1 MNGRRLANMQ
11 SAAANPHSAVA
22 ILPQVLFLLGV
33 GFFVADI
40 RLFFQFLRFQRLRS
54 SALLTWPG
62 RKPPFY
68 GLLIVI
74 GAVLSIL
81 IVYKLAFLHMR
92 PVDVFGETMMLVY
105 YAYAVPLSLRIGRG
119 FYQDGI
125 WADAGFIPYS
135 HIGGLTWREGE
146 QLTLVLIYRMRAFA
160 RRLVVPEVYY
170 GAARR
175 LLRDKIAAHDIH
187 FTGKPLDLGM
197 HDERDDV

>member
-1 MNGRRLANMQ
+1 MQ
-11 SAAANPHSAVA
+11 PAASPLAVA
-22 ILPQVLFLLGV
+22 VLPKLLLVLGA
-33 GFFVADI
+33 GFFVADV
-40 RLFFQFLRFQRLRS
+40 RLFLQFLRFQRLRS
-54 SALLTWPG
+54 SALLIWPG

-68 GLLIVI
+68 RLLLVL
-74 GAVLSIL
+74 GAVLSLVI
-81 IVYKLAFLHMR
+81 IYKLAFLHMHLR
-92 PVDVFGETMMLVY
+92 DVFGETMMLVY

-119 FYQDGI
+119 FYEEGI
-125 WADAGFIPYS
+125 WDDAGFIPYS
-135 HIGGLTWREGE
+135 RIGGLTWREGE

-160 RRLVVPEVYY
+160 RRLVVPEMHY

>member
-1 MNGRRLANMQ
+1 MQ
-11 SAAANPHSAVA
+11 PAAADSHSAVA
-22 ILPQVLFLLGV
+22 ILPQVLFILGV
-33 GFFVADI
+33 GFFVADV

-74 GAVLSIL
+74 GAVLSVL

-92 PVDVFGETMMLVY
+92 PADVCGETMMLVY